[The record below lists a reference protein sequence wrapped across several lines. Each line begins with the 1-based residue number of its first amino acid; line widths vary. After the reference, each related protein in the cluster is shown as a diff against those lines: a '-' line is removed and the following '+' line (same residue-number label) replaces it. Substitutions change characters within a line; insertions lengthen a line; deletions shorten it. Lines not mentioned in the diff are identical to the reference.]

1 MDIIN
6 NAYVSDKY
14 QYTMGKS
21 YLDCGKQDQIAVF
34 NLFYRKAPENNNW
47 AVVSG
52 TEEVIEMVLALGTEP
67 EEFYERFL
75 PGEEYMELR
84 KYLSTMKFTGDVYAM
99 REGEIVFPNQPVI
112 TVVGP
117 LVQAQVLETPMLCIM
132 NHQMAVATK
141 ASRVC
146 RSTDKPVSE
155 FGSRRAHGP
164 WAAVYGGKAAQIA
177 GCASSSNILTGA
189 FNGVPST
196 GTMAHSFITSYGS
209 TVEGEHQAFTDYIK
223 THRGENIILLID
235 TYDTLRCGIKNAIR
249 SFKENGI
256 DDNYAPGY
264 GIRLDSGDLAYLSQ
278 EVRKILD
285 SNGLT
290 KCKIFATNGLDEYL
304 ITDLE
309 RQGAKIDS
317 YGVGDAI
324 ATSKAAPCFG
334 NVYKLVQIDGEPVL
348 KRSED
353 KIKLINPGFQITWRI
368 SAKDNVKGNQFDGYA
383 FKADVTCLRGDALDL
398 AIQHEKEITIRDEY
412 DSYKYKTFAEGAY
425 EARPLQHQVISGGK
439 RVAPKHTLQ
448 EKKIFYKDNLH
459 HFSPTETRLINPH
472 YYKVDISDEL
482 YDLKMKIIG
491 KLVKEIEEFSL

>member
-1 MDIIN
+1 MDKIN
-6 NAYVSDKY
+6 TAYVSDKY

-21 YLDCGKQDQIAVF
+21 YLDCGKQEQIAVF

-52 TEEVIEMVLALGTEP
+52 TEEVLEMIAALGTEQ
-67 EEFYERFL
+67 EDFYAKFL
-75 PGEEYMELR
+75 PGEEYQEFR
-84 KYLSTMKFTGDVYAM
+84 KYLTTMRFTGDVYAM
-99 REGEIVFPNQPVI
+99 REGEIVFPNQPII
-112 TVVGP
+112 TVVAP

-189 FNGVPST
+189 FNAVPST
-196 GTMAHSFITSYGS
+196 GTMAHSYITSYGS

-223 THRGENIILLID
+223 SHRGENIILLID

-256 DDNYAPGY
+256 DDHYAPGY
-264 GIRLDSGDLAYLSQ
+264 GVRLDSGDLAYLSQ
-278 EVRKILD
+278 QVRHVLD
-285 SNGLT
+285 ESGLT

-309 RQGAKIDS
+309 RQGARIDS

-368 SAKDNVKGNQFDGYA
+368 SAQDSVKGDVLDGYVY
-383 FKADVTCLRGDALDL
+383 KADVTCLRGDALDL
-398 AIQHEKEITIRDEY
+398 AIQHGKTISLRDEY
-412 DSYKYKTFAEGAY
+412 DSYKNKTFEEGSY
-425 EARPLQHQVISGGK
+425 EARPLQHQVIAAGK
-439 RVAPKHTLQ
+439 RVVPTHTLQ
-448 EKKIFYKDNLH
+448 QKKAFYKDNLQ
-459 HFSPTETRLINPH
+459 HFSPAERRLINPH
-472 YYKVDISDEL
+472 YYKVDISDAL
-482 YDLKMKIIG
+482 YDMKMSIIE
-491 KLVKEIEEFSL
+491 KLVKEIEGF

>member
-21 YLDCGKQDQIAVF
+21 YLECGKQDQIAVF

-52 TEEVIEMVLALGTEP
+52 TEEVIEMVLALGSEP
-67 EEFYERFL
+67 EEFYEKFL
-75 PGEEYMELR
+75 PGDEYKAFR
-84 KYLSTMKFTGDVYAM
+84 KYLSTMKFTGDVYCM
-99 REGEIVFPNQPVI
+99 REGEIAFPNQPIV

-117 LVQAQVLETPMLCIM
+117 MIQAQVLETPMLCIL

-146 RSTDKPVSE
+146 RSTDRPVSE

-164 WAAVYGGKAAQIA
+164 WDAVYGGKAAQIA

-209 TVEGEHQAFTDYIK
+209 TVEGEHKAFQDYIR
-223 THRGENIILLID
+223 THKGENLILLID
-235 TYDTLRCGIKNAIR
+235 TYDTLRCGVKNAIR
-249 SFKENGI
+249 SFKEAGI

-278 EVRKILD
+278 EVRRILD
-285 SNGLT
+285 EHGLT

-309 RQGAKIDS
+309 RQGARIDS

-334 NVYKLVQIDGEPVL
+334 NVYKLVQVDNEPVI

-368 SAKDNVKGNQFDGYA
+368 SAQDSVKGNRIDGYV
-383 FKADVTCLRGDALDL
+383 FKADVSCLRGDPMDL
-398 AIQHEKEITIRDEY
+398 ALQHGKTVTVRDEF
-412 DSYKYKTFAEGAY
+412 DSFKTKTFEEGAY
-425 EARPLQHQVISGGK
+425 EARPLQHQVIAAGV
-439 RVAPKHTLQ
+439 RVAPKHTLLQ
-448 EKKIFYKDNLH
+448 KKQFYKDNLH
-459 HFSPTETRLINPH
+459 HFSPSETRLINPH
-472 YYKVDISDEL
+472 YYKVDISDAL
-482 YDLKMKIIG
+482 YDTKMGIIS
-491 KLVKEIEEFSL
+491 KLLKEIEDFEI